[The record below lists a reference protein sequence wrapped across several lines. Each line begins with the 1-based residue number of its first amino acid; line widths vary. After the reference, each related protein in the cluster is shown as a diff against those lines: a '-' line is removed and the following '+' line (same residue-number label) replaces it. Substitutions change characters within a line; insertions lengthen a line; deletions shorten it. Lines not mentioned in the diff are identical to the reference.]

1 MDVLIF
7 GVLVATTLCMCG
19 ATGVD
24 QEDGYANDDK
34 LLDLL
39 EEIELRR
46 LMSKFKGKVGFKKI
60 HQNDQGRADQGAGS
74 GKYYGPVGNRR
85 PPKLP
90 KFAMQDDPL
99 QGTNKYRP
107 KSPSSYRPIGKQKTG
122 SPKVS
127 QADKAPNIPYSPEC
141 SVYKNKYK
149 LMEDKNPCFFRECKG
164 SKFSDPI
171 RCRDGLGVPDEVLN
185 EVFPP
190 KYPCTKPMK
199 ECKATL
205 SDKGVTNV
213 NVDVCGIDLIWVVD
227 ISCSISNADKLKVK
241 NFILAATKQ
250 LPVRPPFT
258 QVGALAFSEKAY
270 HILYMNSYNNKNKVL
285 KALSI
290 MPLTPDKC
298 ATATYEALYE
308 TRVTYLSK
316 SRGNRPDKPDI
327 VVVLTDGKTHP
338 PEKAPETI
346 LRAKELKATGAQ
358 VFVLSLPNI
367 KTLPGTDEWRA
378 IASSEK
384 NIYTLDSFDALKGMI
399 KEITRKACSVL

>member
-74 GKYYGPVGNRR
+74 
-85 PPKLP
+85 
-90 KFAMQDDPL
+90 
-99 QGTNKYRP
+99 
-107 KSPSSYRPIGKQKTG
+107 
-122 SPKVS
+122 
-127 QADKAPNIPYSPEC
+127 EC